1 MDVKY
6 EWKFI
11 SVLLGM
17 QNGAQQSNSLLIWD
31 FYHTLSAFST
41 LLFSLV
47 LGACNLFE
55 LWCVFF
61 LYIWQKGHK
70 HSENKVIFI
79 FDLKLMVWFVN
90 MIAWGVYCLR
100 WKTLSSH
107 KSFNSKR
114 FELFDHSEM
123 PVVFALSEILKTT
136 VFKQSVTR
144 KFPQVKLMPFI
155 SLCVQWVIL

>member
-1 MDVKY
+1 MNGSLFLSYWGCKMVHSKATHCWFEISTILFLHSQLYSSLWYWGPVISSNFDV
-6 EWKFI
+6 F
-11 SVLLGM
+11 
-17 QNGAQQSNSLLIWD
+17 
-31 FYHTLSAFST
+31 
-41 LLFSLV
+41 
-47 LGACNLFE
+47 
-55 LWCVFF
+55 FF